1 MAALTDA
8 THTATTTTPSHYTH
22 TVLEQVPASNA
33 AAPPLLRLEEL
44 PNVLRF
50 ALRMTGSLIMSNK
63 LLDRLVE
70 TFFVGVGFWW
80 FSLALWQLTSSLEVA
95 ALMHVLFMFSYLVP
109 RFNMPDYSNG
119 DTFAVRELLGLS
131 RSDVKRFGKRLRVD
145 VRNMWIGNIIIVVVF
160 GVVGLRP
167 FATSETWGQ
176 HTFAITLVSCL
187 FSLLC
192 FVASFVRF
200 TCQFLPNLLLLA
212 WSRRIK
218 KYVLNMR
225 EILLRNDDGGHKH
238 SLETGMGTSF
248 AIAEALSLEQE
259 KNEEWARRNIRSLAP
274 YASGQLAVTFIVVVA
289 SLITLAGRPGTE
301 EKRANSIAALSLIAT
316 VFGYYFF
323 HNCRLISFINL
334 KWNRL
339 TVKYLNDAKIQQ
351 RLISRGWTPERF
363 ERFMDNHV
371 INAQVVFGAKVTA
384 ARMRAVGGVAASAFA
399 LIFYFI
405 LREEVRE
412 LAGVTTVRR

>member
-1 MAALTDA
+1 MAELTER
-8 THTATTTTPSHYTH
+8 THTTTTTPSRYMH
-22 TVLEQVPASNA
+22 TMSEQVPASNA
-33 AAPPLLRLEEL
+33 APPPLLHLEEL

-50 ALRMTGSLIMSNK
+50 ALRMTGSLIFSNK

-70 TFFVGVGFWW
+70 IFCVGVGFWW

-95 ALMHVLFMFSYLVP
+95 VLMHVLFMFTYLVP
-109 RFNMPDYSNG
+109 RFNLPDYSNA
-119 DTFAVRELLGLS
+119 DTFAVKELLGLS

-145 VRNMWIGNIIIVVVF
+145 VRNMWIGNMIFVVVF

-167 FATSETWGQ
+167 FAASETWGQ

-225 EILLRNDDGGHKH
+225 EILLRNDDGGHEH
-238 SLETGMGTSF
+238 DLETGTGTGTSF

-274 YASGQLAVTFIVVVA
+274 YASGQLAVTFIVVMA
-289 SLITLAGRPGTE
+289 SLVTLAGRPGTE

-316 VFGYYFF
+316 FSGYYFF

-351 RLISRGWTPERF
+351 RMISRGWTPERF

-412 LAGVTTVRR
+412 LAGVTTR